1 MYILSDRPKIKII
14 DETKVNVLIIRS
26 VGEFFAPVSWSIFL
40 R

>member
-14 DETKVNVLIIRS
+14 DATTVKALIMRS
-26 VGEFFAPVSWSIFL
+26 MGEFFAPVSWSIFL